1 MALFPGQ
8 EGDERTVLFLRRH
21 WLILVR
27 HAFLIAFLAAI
38 PFGVRFLLQHYA
50 PDLLVDDGSLG
61 FTLVQLAAYVF
72 WMFVALF
79 GFATWIDYYFDYW
92 VVTDRRIV
100 SIEQKG
106 LFSRTVSQV
115 HLSRVQDATAQSQGI
130 LATFLQYGNVYVQS
144 AGEEERFV
152 FAQVPN
158 PNKVV
163 ITIMQEH
170 EKHAGSTGATEAK
183 PAAPKGFSDR

>member
-8 EGDERTVLFLRRH
+8 EGNEQTVLFLRRH

-27 HAFLIAFLAAI
+27 HAVLIAFLAAI
-38 PFGVRFLLQHYA
+38 PFGARFALQHYA
-50 PDLLVDDGSLG
+50 PELLVDDGSLG
-61 FTLVQLAAYVF
+61 FTTLQLAAYVF
-72 WMFVALF
+72 WMFAALF
-79 GFATWIDYYFDYW
+79 GFATWIDYYFDFW
-92 VVTDRRIV
+92 VVTDQRIV

-106 LFSRTVSQV
+106 LFSRTISQV
-115 HLSRVQDATAQSQGI
+115 HLSRVQDATAETRGI

-163 ITIMQEH
+163 TVIMQEH
-170 EKHAGSTGATEAK
+170 EKHAGSTGTIEAK
-183 PAAPKGFSDR
+183 PSAPARSGR